1 MKCHFLLT
9 EKFRQ
14 GPLYKLV
21 EWNLLS
27 QYQRVLLSGLH
38 DEAEIYGVFEP
49 VSISAELT
57 FKVAYREVVM
67 LYMHLQHFD
76 KLPHYFIVSGTQNSN
91 EVLARLL
98 LDNIIEIEWAGN
110 YVSGP
115 LALPAIYG
123 EAIFEEDKIPDHLSE
138 LSLKAIYYVWM
149 LNETD
154 LRSVSNRL
162 YTFNTIPWDVSE
174 KVAFKNKHTV
184 KGFLFSKTDTSFT
197 EAMEKQWKA
206 FPDHDTN
213 YWLSWDRSFTAKKIQ
228 RNSKYTYKLYI
239 SPLVN
244 DLPEVF
250 KRFIPVISASDAFH
264 FKAGATIEGIL
275 RPDKLVAYFYTFEA
289 LMQTTAIL
297 QQELSDFHAHGVPF
311 SAQSDAN
318 GLLSHG
324 ADPPSTDV
332 LHSIEGGSWRTK
344 IADQLAL
351 AILQAKKQQLNWQ
364 QTISFIRAVLLTAG
378 IDSNH
383 WMESR
388 SVNNIH

>member
-1 MKCHFLLT
+1 M
-9 EKFRQ
+9 
-14 GPLYKLV
+14 YKLV
-21 EWNLLS
+21 EWNRLS
-27 QYQRVLLSGLH
+27 GYQKGLLSGLH

-49 VSISAELT
+49 VSVSAELT
-57 FKVAYREVVM
+57 FKVAYREVAM
-67 LYMHLQHFD
+67 IFMHLQQFD
-76 KLPHYFIVSGTQNSN
+76 KLPHYFIVSGTQSSN

-98 LDNIIEIEWAGN
+98 LDNIIEIEWKGN

-123 EAIFEEDKIPDHLSE
+123 ETIFEEDKIPDHLSE
-138 LSLKAIYYVWM
+138 LSLKAIYYAWR
-149 LNETD
+149 LDETD
-154 LRSVSNRL
+154 FRSVSYKL
-162 YTFNTIPWDVSE
+162 YTFNTIPWDISE
-174 KVAFKNKHTV
+174 KLAFNNKHSV
-184 KGFLFSKTDTSFT
+184 KEFLFSATDTTFRQV
-197 EAMEKQWKA
+197 MEKQWNA
-206 FPDHDTN
+206 FGDHDTN
-213 YWLSWDRSFTAKKIQ
+213 YWLSWDRSFTAKPI
-228 RNSKYTYKLYI
+228 RSNSKYSYKLYI

-244 DLPEVF
+244 DLPEIF

-275 RPDKLVAYFYTFEA
+275 RPDKLVAYFYTSEA
-289 LMQTTAIL
+289 LMDTTAIL
-297 QQELSDFHAHGVPF
+297 QKELSGFQAHGVPF

-364 QTISFIRAVLLTAG
+364 QTIGFIRAMLLTAG

-383 WMESR
+383 WMETR
-388 SVNNIH
+388 PVNNIH